1 MSILSTPKLSNRML
15 TVRERA
21 IYAALSIVTRQ
32 NLMGSIQSV
41 RARAYWSESQLQ
53 TFQLERLKTVL
64 IHAGK
69 HVPYYRDAFKDAG
82 FCPHEAMSTDDLPH
96 VPILTRDILRYEFER
111 IRDPNAPLSDLTP
124 ISTGGTTGQPVKILL
139 DRHNDIERML
149 VNHRMYSLMGRTLG
163 EPTLL
168 IAGSPIDYQTW
179 TSYRDRLKHILFND
193 VIRPSFNLNRETIPA
208 ILGELSSGKYRY
220 VIAYASVFDILA
232 TYAEQMNQRVSLP
245 AIIPCAEL
253 VTDAQRSRWQETLR
267 VQSIFEIY
275 GSREMTSIA
284 GELPDHVGLAVNED
298 IYCVEI
304 TDSAGRRVPP
314 GQPGLITITSLMERR
329 FPLIRYQLGDVG
341 IKLPRALESPF
352 PFARLKVTHGRVLD
366 LILCPNGKLLPGEFF
381 PHLFKEVSTQVA
393 RFQVV
398 QTQPL
403 ELVVKLT
410 AQPGYS
416 EKTTAYL
423 RQKISNQVG
432 HQMTVRFDFVDTIE
446 TSASG
451 KFRPTIN
458 RIPNLAD
465 LVKWN

>member
-1 MSILSTPKLSNRML
+1 MSILTTSKSPNRML

-21 IYAALSIVTRQ
+21 IYAALSIVTHQ
-32 NLMGSIQSV
+32 NLMRSSQSV
-41 RARAYWSESQLQ
+41 RTRAYWSEPQLE

-64 IHAGK
+64 LHAGK

-82 FCPHEAMSTDDLPH
+82 FCPNEVISADDLQH
-96 VPILTRDILRYEFER
+96 MPILTRDILRCEFKR

-139 DRHNDIERML
+139 DRHNAVERML

-163 EPTLL
+163 EPTLM

-179 TSYRDRLKHILFND
+179 TSSRDRLKHILFNE
-193 VIRPSFNLNRETIPA
+193 VIRPSFNLNRKTIPL

-232 TYAEQMNQRVSLP
+232 TYVEQMNQRVTLP
-245 AIIPCAEL
+245 VILPCAEL
-253 VTDAQRSRWQETLR
+253 VTEAQRSRWLETLH

-284 GELPDHVGLAVNED
+284 GEVPDHVGLAINED

-304 TDSAGRRVPP
+304 TDTAGHCVPT
-314 GQPGLITITSLMERR
+314 GHPGLITITSLMERR
-329 FPLIRYQLGDVG
+329 FPLIRYQLGDIAV
-341 IKLPRALESPF
+341 KLPRVLGSPF
-352 PFARLKVTHGRVLD
+352 PFARLKMTHGRVLD
-366 LILCPNGKLLPGEFF
+366 QILCPYGKLLPGEFF

-403 ELVVKLT
+403 ELVVKII
-410 AQPGYS
+410 AQSGYS

-423 RQKISNQVG
+423 RQKIADQVG
-432 HQMTVRFDFVDTIE
+432 HQMTIKFEFVDAIE

-451 KFRPTIN
+451 KFRPTVN